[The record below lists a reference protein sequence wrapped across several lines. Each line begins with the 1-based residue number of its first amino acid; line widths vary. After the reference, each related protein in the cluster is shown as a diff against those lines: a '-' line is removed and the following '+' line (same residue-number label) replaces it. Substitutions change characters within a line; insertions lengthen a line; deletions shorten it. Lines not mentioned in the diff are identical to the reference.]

1 LRSSNDG
8 RHHPSQQSDVSDVE
22 SANRRGR
29 VEGLPRVFCVIS
41 RRFSFLRLDS
51 SALGEL
57 AGLLRLQ
64 HCPPAYI
71 RRTSRPHS

>member
-1 LRSSNDG
+1 MTGATVTTRRSSQ
-8 RHHPSQQSDVSDVE
+8 RPQ
-22 SANRRGR
+22 ANRRGR
-29 VEGLPRVFCVIS
+29 VEGLPRVFCVI
-41 RRFSFLRLDS
+41 RLFSFLRLDS

>member
-1 LRSSNDG
+1 MTGATVTRRSQ
-8 RHHPSQQSDVSDVE
+8 RPQ
-22 SANRRGR
+22 ANRRGR
-29 VEGLPRVFCVIS
+29 VEGLPRVFCAI
-41 RRFSFLRLDS
+41 RLFSFLRLDS

-57 AGLLRLQ
+57 AGLQ